1 MTRIAEPLNEDMQME
16 LNEGDVLVDL
26 HEELDRKPEADVSQE
41 TTEEEVALVETEV
54 EPEELVAEEEE
65 PKTPPLNGKYSGKS
79 IEDVVQMHQE
89 AERLVGR
96 QGAEVGELRKI
107 VDEFIKNKVS
117 DTTSNKVSKEQSE
130 ADFFDNPNESVAKA
144 IADSPEMR
152 QMKDII
158 ARQNEQEVLS
168 KLATK
173 HPDYMDVVQNH
184 DFGEWVKGS
193 KVRLELLQR
202 ADKYDFNAA
211 DELLSFWKERKD
223 MVKATAAVNSEDRKQ
238 QRKAASTGGKGS
250 GEPISRKIYKR
261 SDIVNLMTK
270 DPDKYM
276 ANITE
281 IQRAYEE
288 GRVK

>member
-1 MTRIAEPLNEDMQME
+1 MTRIADPLKQEELQLGEDE
-16 LNEGDVLVDL
+16 ELVDL
-26 HEELDRKPEADVSQE
+26 LTEIDQEPQAAESTQE
-41 TTEEEVALVETEV
+41 TAQEEEVKEATEDSV
-54 EPEELVAEEEE
+54 EPIELE
-65 PKTPPLNGKYSGKS
+65 GKYAGKN
-79 IEDVVQMHQE
+79 IAEVVQMHQE
-89 AERLVGR
+89 AEKLVGR

-107 VDEFIKNKVS
+107 VDDFIKNKVS
-117 DTTSNKVSKEQSE
+117 ETKENIGKTDSE
-130 ADFFDNPNESVAKA
+130 NDEDFFENPRESIAKA
-144 IADSPEMR
+144 VSGSEEMK
-152 QMKDII
+152 QIKELL
-158 ARQNEQEVLS
+158 AKQNEQEVLG
-168 KLATK
+168 KLITK
-173 HPDYMDVVQNH
+173 HPDYVDVVK
-184 DFGEWVKGS
+184 DPAFGDWVKGS

-202 ADKYDFNAA
+202 ADKFDFDAA
-211 DELLSFWKERKD
+211 DELLSFWKERKG
-223 MVKATAAVNSEDRKQ
+223 MVDTAKAVNSEDRKQ

>member
-1 MTRIAEPLNEDMQME
+1 MTSITEPLNEQTEIE
-16 LNEGDVLVDL
+16 LNDGDVLVDL
-26 HEELDRKPEADVSQE
+26 HKELDRKPEADASQE
-41 TTEEEVALVETEV
+41 TTEEEIAEVETEV
-54 EPEELVAEEEE
+54 KPEELEAEAPAPTVLE
-65 PKTPPLNGKYSGKS
+65 GKYSGKS

-89 AERLVGR
+89 AEKLVGR

-107 VDEFIKNKVS
+107 VDDFIKNKVS
-117 DTTSNKVSKEQSE
+117 ETTEDKVSKEQSE
-130 ADFFDNPNESVAKA
+130 ADFFDNPSASVAKA
-144 IADSPEMR
+144 VADSPEMK
-152 QMKDII
+152 QVKDMI

-168 KLATK
+168 KLSTK
-173 HPDYMDVVQNH
+173 HPDFMEVVQDH

-193 KVRLELLQR
+193 EMRVELLQR

-223 MVKATAAVNSEDRKQ
+223 MVKATTAVNEEDRKQ

-250 GEPISRKIYKR
+250 GEPVSRKIYKR
-261 SDIVNLMTK
+261 SDIVKLMTN

>member
-1 MTRIAEPLNEDMQME
+1 MTRIADPLKQEELQLGEDE
-16 LNEGDVLVDL
+16 ELVDL
-26 HEELDRKPEADVSQE
+26 LTEIDQEPQAAESTQE
-41 TTEEEVALVETEV
+41 TAQEEEVKEATEDSV
-54 EPEELVAEEEE
+54 EPKELE
-65 PKTPPLNGKYSGKS
+65 GKYAGKN
-79 IEDVVQMHQE
+79 IAEVVQMHQE
-89 AERLVGR
+89 AEKLVGR

-107 VDEFIKNKVS
+107 VDDFIKNKVS
-117 DTTSNKVSKEQSE
+117 ETKENIGKTDSE
-130 ADFFDNPNESVAKA
+130 NDEDFFENPRESIAKA
-144 IADSPEMR
+144 VSGSEEMK
-152 QMKDII
+152 QIKELL
-158 ARQNEQEVLS
+158 ATQNEQEVLG
-168 KLATK
+168 KLITK
-173 HPDYMDVVQNH
+173 HPDYVDVVK
-184 DFGEWVKGS
+184 DPAFGDWVKGS

-202 ADKYDFNAA
+202 ADKFDFDAA

-261 SDIVNLMTK
+261 SDIVKLMTN

-281 IQRAYEE
+281 IQKAYEE